1 MNSFCADIL
10 WDTTRDSN
18 ASLTHSFLFVCKDCL
33 LLWQI
38 TMPIVAPPQNQ
49 HQLIVCRLSTL
60 SFLQIKRKPQL
71 NTQIHPIISVKC
83 CGSFTIFEKPVQK
96 PKISS
101 IHHWFALHP
110 KKYAR
115 TVFTWI
121 TTMFMVDHFC
131 LSVAKPPTAASSQNP
146 PANRA
151 NNTEL
156 IMFRFCWI
164 NIIYIFSSILLRF
177 IPRFDLWKQVLFVL
191 WKIEKR
197 KKQKTERITTTTIA
211 TAYITCMFSISVAC
225 ELWTLFV
232 CGMRFIYLFWWML
245 AWDFR
250 RRFVGSTRRILCV
263 PNRPMPTSS
272 MCLHAHTALVWLAKG
287 DGRAHSDGV
296 INLTAVDY
304 PLIGTGQSENVKMI
318 SF

>member
-1 MNSFCADIL
+1 
-10 WDTTRDSN
+10 
-18 ASLTHSFLFVCKDCL
+18 
-33 LLWQI
+33 
-38 TMPIVAPPQNQ
+38 MPIVAPPQNQ

-83 CGSFTIFEKPVQK
+83 CGSFTIFEKSVQK

-101 IHHWFALHP
+101 IHHWSALHP

-197 KKQKTERITTTTIA
+197 KKTENRENNNNNNSN
-211 TAYITCMFSISVAC
+211 SIYNMHV
-225 ELWTLFV
+225 
-232 CGMRFIYLFWWML
+232 
-245 AWDFR
+245 
-250 RRFVGSTRRILCV
+250 
-263 PNRPMPTSS
+263 
-272 MCLHAHTALVWLAKG
+272 
-287 DGRAHSDGV
+287 
-296 INLTAVDY
+296 
-304 PLIGTGQSENVKMI
+304 
-318 SF
+318 